1 MSWVDE
7 DRKLVIAAAN
17 ELDDF
22 LNSKQLSWR
31 LMGSVGNL
39 SIGTLLLSLRRIKVI
54 LNQSEDVELERYIN
68 EIDQIQSKRLS
79 AWSRKID
86 LEIPY
91 RLRLW
96 ENWLEEFLEE
106 GTLNPSYRAQ
116 IRERVVLELLMMES
130 QTVRSE
136 YVQVLEHGD
145 QSLRKISKPG
155 SFIWNLELIQAFD
168 NQSFWFLYVDLVR

>member
-7 DRKLVIAAAN
+7 DRKLVNAAAN
-17 ELDDF
+17 EFDDF

-31 LMGSVGNL
+31 LMGSIGNL
-39 SIGTLLLSLRRIKVI
+39 SIGTLLLSLRRIKVF
-54 LNQSEDVELERYIN
+54 LNQSEDIELERSIS

-96 ENWLEEFLEE
+96 ENWLEELLEE
-106 GTLNPSYRAQ
+106 GALDPSYRAQ

-130 QTVRSE
+130 RTVKPDYFQRL
-136 YVQVLEHGD
+136 QQKD
-145 QSLRKISKPG
+145 QSLRSICVNG
-155 SFIWNLELIQAFD
+155 HFIWDSKLMEAFD